1 MPRTNKQ
8 NEKIKDRRKSQ
19 ILKAALALFCEKGYD
34 NVSID
39 DVCKKCRISHG
50 LFYHYFDTKEAI
62 KNEFYEEG
70 KEKRDE
76 ADSMLNNPHLR
87 GYEFIEKSVQM
98 LLQIIK
104 TEPAACFFVYWEF
117 SELLTSINSYKDLK
131 NKLSDHPVLK
141 KTLKEIKEGQKRRE
155 VTPGVPEEI
164 LLTYISCIVGIS
176 FMKMRNKS
184 NVDLIPNDDVIMNIF
199 TRKKGF

>member
-8 NEKIKDRRKSQ
+8 NEKIKDRRRSQ

-39 DVCKKCRISHG
+39 DICKKCRISHG

-62 KNEFYEEG
+62 RNAFYEEG

-76 ADSMLNNPHLR
+76 ADAMLNNPHLR
-87 GYEFIEKSVQM
+87 GYEFIEKSVHM
-98 LLQIIK
+98 LLLMIK
-104 TEPAACFFVYWEF
+104 TEPAACFFIYWEF
-117 SELLTSINSYKDLK
+117 SEILTSVKSCKDLK
-131 NKLSDHPVLK
+131 SVLNDHPVLK
-141 KTLKEIKEGQKRRE
+141 KTLKEIKDGQKRRE

-164 LLTYISCIVGIS
+164 MLTFISCIVGIS
-176 FMKMRNKS
+176 FMRMRNKS
-184 NVDLIPNDDVIMNIF
+184 NVDLFPNDDVIMNIF

>member
-19 ILKAALALFCEKGYD
+19 IMKATLSLFCEKGYD

-39 DVCKKCRISHG
+39 DICKKCRISHG

-70 KEKRDE
+70 KERRDQ
-76 ADSMLNNPHLR
+76 ANALLNDPHLK
-87 GYEFIEKSVQM
+87 GLAFIEKSVSM
-98 LLQIIK
+98 LLSIIK
-104 TEPAACFFVYWEF
+104 TEPSSCFFIYWEF
-117 SELLTSINSYKDLK
+117 TELLVTLKSLKDIK
-131 NKLSDHPVLK
+131 SATNDHPVLK
-141 KTLKEIKEGQKRRE
+141 RLLKEIKEGQKRRE
-155 VTPGVPEEI
+155 IAPGNPEEI
-164 LLTYISCIVGIS
+164 LLSYICLVIGIS

-184 NVDLIPNDDVIMNIF
+184 GENLIPNDDIVMNLF
-199 TRKKGF
+199 ARKKGF